1 MTDVASLKM
10 LYSIFTDNINAIT
23 SEWMTIKMFLK
34 NPKKHN
40 NKKTTYES
48 KWIFLMT
55 KFGKVYALRYN
66 NPLIRDKIEFPS
78 LYKIDQ
84 SKDSFC

>member
-1 MTDVASLKM
+1 MD
-10 LYSIFTDNINAIT
+10 
-23 SEWMTIKMFLK
+23 
-34 NPKKHN
+34 
-40 NKKTTYES
+40 
-48 KWIFLMT
+48 MT

>member
-1 MTDVASLKM
+1 
-10 LYSIFTDNINAIT
+10 
-23 SEWMTIKMFLK
+23 MFLK
-34 NPKKHN
+34 NPKN
-40 NKKTTYES
+40 TTTKKQHTNQNL
-48 KWIFLMT
+48 FLMT

-66 NPLIRDKIEFPS
+66 NPLIRDKIDFPS

>member
-1 MTDVASLKM
+1 
-10 LYSIFTDNINAIT
+10 
-23 SEWMTIKMFLK
+23 MFLK